1 MRSRNVY
8 FQASGL
14 KPFTRHYH
22 FLDSGVPDVIPKLV
36 EIEMSSGTFSILEDV
51 KVELNGT
58 QIALIRS
65 QEPNHK
71 IGDESRPEFQA
82 GLGSPASNVEKY
94 TVDPYD
100 RARPAPSATYSATS
114 RLFNV
119 DVTGLANLEKYKGYI
134 VRGAKLTGQTSGAV
148 ATVTSIDLN
157 SDNWGDLIG
166 AFFFRNANVT
176 PKPPNLFTVGTKTF
190 RVTSSADG
198 SIPIPGSAALSSSAS
213 GTYLGTGTVLTQQN
227 NVVQVRNPP
236 RPPQR
241 ENEVEVRTSTETT
254 RSEQLV
260 RVFGRGR
267 RRRNWRRRRRR
278 GRKDPLAQSFTVD
291 GTGAFLTSF
300 DVYFAAKDETA
311 KLTVQLAT
319 VELGI
324 PTINLVQDFT
334 EVVLNPEDI
343 NISGDASVPTT
354 IRFLSLIHI

>member
-1 MRSRNVY
+1 METRGAGRGGRFTFNPFLLRIARRGHFHGARFHQVRVTETRTRVTRRIERSFTNTLVGPSEERDYVESTKITGRDVDQFMRSRNVY

-22 FLDSGVPDVIPKLV
+22 FLDSGVPDIVPKLV

-148 ATVTSIDLN
+148 ATVTSVNLN

-190 RVTSSADG
+190 RVTSNADG
-198 SIPIPGSAALSSSAS
+198 TLPICLLYTSPS
-213 GTYLGTGTVLTQQN
+213 
-227 NVVQVRNPP
+227 P
-236 RPPQR
+236 R
-241 ENEVEVRTSTETT
+241 
-254 RSEQLV
+254 
-260 RVFGRGR
+260 
-267 RRRNWRRRRRR
+267 
-278 GRKDPLAQSFTVD
+278 D
-291 GTGAFLTSF
+291 
-300 DVYFAAKDETA
+300 
-311 KLTVQLAT
+311 
-319 VELGI
+319 
-324 PTINLVQDFT
+324 
-334 EVVLNPEDI
+334 
-343 NISGDASVPTT
+343 
-354 IRFLSLIHI
+354 